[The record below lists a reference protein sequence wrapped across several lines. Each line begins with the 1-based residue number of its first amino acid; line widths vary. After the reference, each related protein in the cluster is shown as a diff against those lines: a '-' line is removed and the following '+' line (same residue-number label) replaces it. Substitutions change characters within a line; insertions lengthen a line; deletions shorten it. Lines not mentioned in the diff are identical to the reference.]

1 MERGADG
8 LLALL
13 PHSTF
18 LIPTVM
24 KLTVYTRTGAE
35 AGREIEL
42 DDAVFGIEPNDHA
55 IWLDVRA
62 IQAHMRQGTHKTK
75 ERAEV
80 SKSTR
85 KLYRQKGTGN
95 ARAGS
100 AKSPTRKGGGTI
112 FGPKPHE
119 YNVRVN
125 RKTKQLAR
133 RSALAY
139 KITAGGIRVMENL
152 TLDAPKTRTVA
163 EALTSNGISGRV
175 LILTNGMEDVLYRS
189 ARNVPGVEVCD
200 AAQASTLDLMRARTI
215 LLQEGAVEALT
226 SALRASGKDDAT
238 ETAAPLPAKVEKAPK
253 APKAAPAE
261 APAAEA
267 PAAEAPAAETKADD
281 LTKVWGIGPVF
292 SEALVSEGITTF
304 AALAATD
311 LETLR
316 GIITSDTNASEASAN
331 EESWAEQARLL
342 DAGDTAAFDAYVDT
356 LRAGDSDDST
366 EA

>member
-1 MERGADG
+1 MRP
-8 LLALL
+8 LPFLL
-13 PHSTF
+13 PPPSF
-18 LIPTVM
+18 LFSLSEM

-133 RSALAY
+133 RSAMAHKL
-139 KITAGGIRVMENL
+139 TAGGIRVMENL
-152 TLDAPKTRTVA
+152 VLDAPKTRTVA
-163 EALTSNGISGRV
+163 EALASNGISGRV
-175 LILTNGMEDVLYRS
+175 LVLTNGRDDVLYRS

-226 SALRASGKDDAT
+226 SALRASGKDDAEVATATADAT
-238 ETAAPLPAKVEKAPK
+238 ETPASAADATLPATGAD
-253 APKAAPAE
+253 AADQ
-261 APAAEA
+261 
-267 PAAEAPAAETKADD
+267 AD
-281 LTKVWGIGPVF
+281 
-292 SEALVSEGITTF
+292 A
-304 AALAATD
+304 
-311 LETLR
+311 
-316 GIITSDTNASEASAN
+316 
-331 EESWAEQARLL
+331 
-342 DAGDTAAFDAYVDT
+342 
-356 LRAGDSDDST
+356 DDST

>member
-1 MERGADG
+1 
-8 LLALL
+8 
-13 PHSTF
+13 
-18 LIPTVM
+18 M
-24 KLTVYTRTGAE
+24 KLTVYTRSGAE
-35 AGREIEL
+35 AGREVEL

-112 FGPKPHE
+112 FGPRPHE
-119 YNVRVN
+119 YNLRVN

-133 RSALAY
+133 RSALAH
-139 KITAGGIRVMENL
+139 KITAGGIRIMENL
-152 TLDAPKTRTVA
+152 TMDAPKTRDVVQV
-163 EALTSNGISGRV
+163 LTSNGIAGRV
-175 LILTNGMEDVLYRS
+175 LVLTNGLDDTLYRS

-200 AAQASTLDLMRARTI
+200 AAQASTLDLMKAKTI

-226 SALRASGKDDAT
+226 SALRSSPSDASS
-238 ETAAPLPAKVEKAPK
+238 ET
-253 APKAAPAE
+253 
-261 APAAEA
+261 
-267 PAAEAPAAETKADD
+267 
-281 LTKVWGIGPVF
+281 G
-292 SEALVSEGITTF
+292 
-304 AALAATD
+304 
-311 LETLR
+311 
-316 GIITSDTNASEASAN
+316 ASEPPPRGAST
-331 EESWAEQARLL
+331 
-342 DAGDTAAFDAYVDT
+342 AGDET
-356 LRAGDSDDST
+356 T